1 MGKLKLRTKLV
12 GSVLYVLILLLLISA
27 LVCVVNKSAVVSSA
41 ESVSFIPDGVYEI
54 RNRYY
59 DDNMG
64 SYGTFYLRA
73 SGTDVIHSSYN
84 DGGMSNNMQ
93 RYWRVTGLG
102 SGIYVLRNMA
112 NEA

>member
-1 MGKLKLRTKLV
+1 MSELKLRTKLV
-12 GSVLYVLILLLLISA
+12 GSVLYVLILLLLIFS
-27 LVCVVNKSAVVSSA
+27 LDCVVNKSAIISSA

-54 RNRYY
+54 RNQYY
-59 DDNMG
+59 DAMG

-73 SGTDVIHSSYN
+73 SGTDVILSSYI

-102 SGIYVLRNMA
+102 SGIYVL
-112 NEA
+112 